1 MKTSVLSDVQE
12 LSVEQR
18 EEPDVDADDVLI
30 EVNRVGICGSD
41 LHYYQHGQNGDNVV
55 DFPHV
60 LGHEAA
66 GTVVETGASVTDVSV
81 GDRVAIDPGK
91 PCESCRYCEEGD
103 YHLCESMEYLSSP
116 PTDGALVERLA
127 WPAKHVYPLPESVSL
142 REGALCEPLSVA
154 IHACRRAG
162 VKENDSVLITGAGP
176 IGRLVAEVA
185 RDFGADQIVMTDL
198 VEDKLMEA
206 ETAGVDISVN
216 VSEENTLEVIESEID
231 PRGVDVAIE
240 SSGAGPA
247 VETVVDAVKRG
258 GVVTFVGI
266 PPETEVPLTVAE
278 TIDGEYDVRG
288 SFRFKNTYSDAIAGL
303 KAGRYDVD
311 SIVSFEESLERTQ
324 EAFERATEPEHVK
337 GVVRIN
343 DE

>member
-12 LSVEQR
+12 LSVKQR
-18 EEPDVDADDVLI
+18 EEPDVNADDVLI

-66 GTVVETGASVTDVSV
+66 GTVVETGTGVTNVSV

-91 PCESCRYCEEGD
+91 PCESCRYCEEGN

-162 VKENDSVLITGAGP
+162 VEENDSVLITGAGP

-206 ETAGVDISVN
+206 ETAGVDITVN
-216 VSEENTLEVIESEID
+216 VSEEDTLEVIKSEVD

-247 VETVVDAVKRG
+247 VETVVDAIKRG
-258 GVVTFVGI
+258 GIVTFVGI

-288 SFRFKNTYSDAIAGL
+288 SFRFKNTYPDAIAGL

-324 EAFERATEPEHVK
+324 EVFEQATEPEHVK